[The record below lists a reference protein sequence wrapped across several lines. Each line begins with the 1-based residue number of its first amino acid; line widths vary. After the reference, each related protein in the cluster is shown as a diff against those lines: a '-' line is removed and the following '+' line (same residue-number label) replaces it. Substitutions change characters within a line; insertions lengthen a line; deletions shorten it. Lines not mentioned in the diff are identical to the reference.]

1 MSSIISS
8 IYYSHRISFL
18 LTHKLYVFVW
28 YTCVDLAI
36 LRYLGHVKNIDDDD
50 DDDV

>member
-8 IYYSHRISFL
+8 IHYSHRISFL